1 MKDNISRIEIFCE
14 DSKVGAVQRLLAA
27 VGVMNVVSQP
37 VTNAKFKKGK
47 VEAASS
53 GSLLDMFVA
62 YAKEH
67 KLREL
72 TPTAAREFMSYAGRK
87 PAGYSVFLAQA
98 QKAGLLKK
106 VKGSKGKNTKYT
118 VVKK

>member
-14 DSKVGAVQRLLAA
+14 DSKVGAVQRLLAT

-37 VTNAKFKKGK
+37 VTNAKMKRGK
-47 VEAASS
+47 VEATSS
-53 GSLLDMFVA
+53 GSLLDMFMA
-62 YAKEH
+62 YAKER

-72 TPTAAREFMSYAGRK
+72 DAASARGFMADAGRK
-87 PAGYSVFLAQA
+87 ATGYCVFLAQA

-106 VKGSKGKNTKYT
+106 VKGSGGKSTKYT
-118 VVKK
+118 VTLK